1 MWEVTPER
9 GIYTHYSRQEASR
22 LDRIYVTRNLRDR
35 KKGIET
41 VVAAFTDHLAV
52 VLSIELNVD
61 IIRRGRSFWKIN
73 AELMQDAHFQAQLSQ
88 QWKRWTQQRKYFPD
102 IVTWWERSAKNK
114 SGNSLYGKERKNAR
128 KTEKWKTSTIR
139 PPI

>member
-52 VLSIELNVD
+52 VLSIALDVD
-61 IIRRGRSFWKIN
+61 IIRRGRSFWKMN
-73 AELMQDAHFQAQLSQ
+73 AKLMQDAHFQDQLSQ
-88 QWKRWTQQRKYFPD
+88 QWKRWTQ
-102 IVTWWERSAKNK
+102 
-114 SGNSLYGKERKNAR
+114 
-128 KTEKWKTSTIR
+128 
-139 PPI
+139 